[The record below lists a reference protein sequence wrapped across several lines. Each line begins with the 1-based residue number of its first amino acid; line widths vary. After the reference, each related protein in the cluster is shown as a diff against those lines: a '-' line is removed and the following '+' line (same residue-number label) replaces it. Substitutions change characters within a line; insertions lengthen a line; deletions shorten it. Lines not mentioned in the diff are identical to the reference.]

1 MIVNYIKWNGKHPG
15 FMLSESLI
23 ALLVTILVIG
33 LLQQTLKVVK
43 SVPENLNADQIRWH
57 MTNEYIQ
64 DKFQGEHL
72 KSVAQKKLIFDSNDD
87 NSKVHVLEFYQDM
100 LRFRSEAGGHVPLV
114 TGLKK
119 GNFIVKDD
127 LIVIKMTN
135 KENQVSE
142 MYLTN
147 DNQNF

>member
-1 MIVNYIKWNGKHPG
+1 MKYIKWNGRRSG
-15 FMLSESLI
+15 FMLSENLL

-33 LLQQTLKVVK
+33 ILQQTLKIIK
-43 SVPENLNADQIRWH
+43 NVPENMNADQIRWH

-72 KSVAQKKLIFDSNDD
+72 KSVTQKKLIFNAEDES
-87 NSKVHVLEFYQDM
+87 SSVHVLEFYQDM
-100 LRFRSEAGGHVPLV
+100 LRFRSEAGGHVPLI
-114 TGLKK
+114 TGLKR

-135 KENQVSE
+135 KQNQVSE

-147 DNQNF
+147 DQ